1 MKKVTYL
8 TESAKKFSREEAIAE
23 AKRCLLCEEAYCNK
37 KCPINSNPKEFIEL
51 VATEQFDKAI
61 GLIRD
66 NNPLFYS
73 ICTRVCPYDSY
84 CVGGCRNS
92 KLADDPIMIPFIQ
105 KYLVD
110 YCDETDEIISS
121 GNVEPKK
128 VGQKVAI
135 IGSGPA
141 GLAAAAVLGQKGYEV
156 TVFEAKKEVGG
167 WLSYG
172 IPPHRLPK
180 EIIQKDLKYIRSLDV
195 EFKTNCMVGRDITL
209 DDLKKEGF
217 KAFLISTGFTIG
229 RVLNIEG
236 HELDGV
242 TDAVSFLSEAKSKDG
257 KIEVGESAVIIGGG
271 DVAMDCGTTAK
282 LTGYKKVRIMVR
294 NSIEEMTASAK
305 ELKYLQQVGVP
316 IIDWM
321 DSVRIVGKN
330 GKVVGMEFKGTDD
343 NTKLYVECDKVI
355 FAVGQMP
362 GAIQTIAPVDVDE
375 RGMIVIDDD
384 FNTSVEGVFAAD
396 DISKAKADKTACY
409 ATALG
414 KKVAQSIDKYM
425 QNIAVSENV

>member
-8 TESAKKFSREEAIAE
+8 TESAKKFTKEQAIAE
-23 AKRCLLCEEAYCNK
+23 AKRCLLCEEEYCNK
-37 KCPINSNPKEFIEL
+37 KCPIGSNPKEYIKL

-84 CVGGCRNS
+84 CVGGCRQS
-92 KLADDPIMIPFIQ
+92 KLDEDPIMVPYIQ
-105 KYLVD
+105 KYLTD
-110 YCDETDEIISS
+110 YCDQNPNLITS
-121 GNVEPKK
+121 GNVAEKK
-128 VGQKVAI
+128 VGKKVAI

-141 GLAAAAVLGQKGYEV
+141 GLTAAAVLGQRGYEV
-156 TVFEAKKEVGG
+156 TVFEAKDEVGG

-180 EIIQKDLKYIRSLDV
+180 EVIKKDLYYIQSLGV
-195 EFKTNCMVGRDITL
+195 EFRTKCMVGRDISL
-209 DDLKKEGF
+209 DQLKEEGF

-236 HELDGV
+236 HDLDGV
-242 TDAVSFLSEAKSKDG
+242 IDAVTFLSEAKSKDG
-257 KIEVGESAVIIGGG
+257 KIIPGKSAVVIGGG

-282 LTGYKKVRIMVR
+282 LTGYEKVRIMVR

-305 ELKYLQQVGVP
+305 ELKYLQQIGVP
-316 IIDWM
+316 VIDWM
-321 DSVRIVGKN
+321 DSVRIVGEN

-343 NTKLYVECDKVI
+343 GSKLYLECDKVI

-362 GAIQTIAPVDVDE
+362 GAIKTIAPVEVDE
-375 RGMIVIDDD
+375 RGMVVIDDE
-384 FNTSVEGVFAAD
+384 FKTSEVGVFAAG

-414 KKVAQSIDKYM
+414 KKVADSMDKYL
-425 QNIAVSENV
+425 QTL

>member
-23 AKRCLLCEEAYCNK
+23 AKRCLLCKEAYCNK
-37 KCPINSNPKEFIEL
+37 KCPINSNPKEVVEL

-128 VGQKVAI
+128 
-135 IGSGPA
+135 
-141 GLAAAAVLGQKGYEV
+141 
-156 TVFEAKKEVGG
+156 EVGG

-195 EFKTNCMVGRDITL
+195 EFRTNCMVGRDITL

-321 DSVRIVGKN
+321 DSVRIVGEN

-384 FNTSVEGVFAAD
+384 FNTSVEGVFAAG

-425 QNIAVSENV
+425 QNIAVSENI

>member
-8 TESAKKFSREEAIAE
+8 TESAKKFTREQAIQE
-23 AKRCLLCEEAYCNK
+23 AKRCLLCEEAYCDK
-37 KCPINSNPKEFIEL
+37 KCPIASNPKEFVNL

-84 CVGGCRNS
+84 CVGGCRQS
-92 KLADDPIMIPFIQ
+92 KLEDDPIMIPYIQ

-110 YCDETDEIISS
+110 YCDETDDIISS
-121 GNVEPKK
+121 GNVLPKK

-180 EIIQKDLKYIRSLDV
+180 EIVQKDLRYIKSLDV
-195 EFKTNCMVGRDITL
+195 EFRTNCMVGRDISL
-209 DDLKKEGF
+209 DQLKEEGF

-236 HELDGV
+236 HDLDGV
-242 TDAVSFLSEAKSKDG
+242 VDAVSFLSEAKSNDG
-257 KIEVGESAVIIGGG
+257 NIEVGKSAVIIGGG

-282 LTGYKKVRIMVR
+282 LTGYQKVRIMVR
-294 NSIEEMTASAK
+294 NSLEEMTASEK
-305 ELKYLQQVGVP
+305 ELKYLQYVGVP

-321 DSVRIVGKN
+321 DSVRIVGKD
-330 GKVVGMEFKGTDD
+330 GKVIGMEFKGTDD
-343 NTKLYVECDKVI
+343 DSKLYIDCDKVI

-362 GAIQTIAPVDVDE
+362 GAIKTIAPVDVDE
-375 RGMIVIDDD
+375 RGMVVIDDD
-384 FNTSVEGVFAAD
+384 FKTSVEGVFAAG

-414 KKVAQSIDKYM
+414 KRVAESIDEYM
-425 QNIAVSENV
+425 QSLQ

>member
-37 KCPINSNPKEFIEL
+37 KCPINSNPKEFVEL

-195 EFKTNCMVGRDITL
+195 EFRTNCMVGRDITL

-321 DSVRIVGKN
+321 DSVRIVGEN
-330 GKVVGMEFKGTDD
+330 GKVVGM
-343 NTKLYVECDKVI
+343 
-355 FAVGQMP
+355 
-362 GAIQTIAPVDVDE
+362 
-375 RGMIVIDDD
+375 DD
-384 FNTSVEGVFAAD
+384 FNTSVEGVFAAG

-425 QNIAVSENV
+425 QNIAVSKNV

>member
-8 TESAKKFSREEAIAE
+8 TESAKKFTKEQAIAE
-23 AKRCLLCEEAYCNK
+23 AKRCLLCEEEFCNK
-37 KCPINSNPKEFIEL
+37 KCPIGSNPKEYVEL

-84 CVGGCRNS
+84 CVGGCRQS
-92 KLADDPIMIPFIQ
+92 KLDEDPIMIPYIQ
-105 KYLVD
+105 KYLTD
-110 YCDETDEIISS
+110 YCDQNPNLITS
-121 GNVEPKK
+121 GNVAEKK
-128 VGQKVAI
+128 VGKKVAI

-141 GLAAAAVLGQKGYEV
+141 GLTAAAVLGQRGYEV
-156 TVFEAKKEVGG
+156 TVFEAKDEVGG

-180 EIIQKDLKYIRSLDV
+180 EVIKKDLFYIQSLGV
-195 EFKTNCMVGRDITL
+195 EFRTKCMVGRDISL
-209 DDLKKEGF
+209 DELKEQGF

-257 KIEVGESAVIIGGG
+257 KIVPGKSAVIIGGG

-282 LTGYKKVRIMVR
+282 LTGFEKVRIMVR

-321 DSVRIVGKN
+321 DSVKIVGED

-343 NTKLYVECDKVI
+343 GSKLYIECDKVI

-362 GAIQTIAPVDVDE
+362 GAIKTIAPVEVDE
-375 RGMIVIDDD
+375 RGMVVIDDE
-384 FNTSVEGVFAAD
+384 FKTSEVGVFAAG

-414 KKVAQSIDKYM
+414 KKVADSMDKYL
-425 QNIAVSENV
+425 QTL